1 MLESGI
7 GRAHNLHLASL
18 ANFRL
23 PADLSASRRYYHQD
37 LIEPEIELSANG
49 TIRVPDGP
57 GIGVQPVE
65 KRIEKAALRHKVF
78 KK

>member
-23 PADLSASRRYYHQD
+23 PADLSASRRYYGQD
-37 LIEPEIELSANG
+37 LIEPEIELSAKG
-49 TIRVPDGP
+49 TISVPTGP
-57 GIGVQPVE
+57 GLGVNPVE
-65 KRIEKAALRHKVF
+65 GRIRKAALKRKKF
-78 KK
+78 KP